1 MPPHHREGQT
11 RAPSGGFPRAFLEK
25 TRLVCGVRCAA
36 RDLRGDRR
44 RRPRTRG
51 AAVILD
57 GEVGDARQAFLHQT
71 AALLVVRLDG
81 GGVGLENSLAV
92 QRLLARRRRAGAVV
106 VQLVV
111 PRRPAQERGEWPTT
125 RALPSATSR
134 VESTSPGRALPSD
147 ERACAETPSGRDAR
161 RSHARDLA
169 IPRHRGGSSG
179 RVAVK
184 SAPAPRAAEAKIA
197 VATAHALGRRRNAEP
212 RARAQ
217 LVPATAEARSAA
229 RPRDVDAAI
238 AADVGAGMSAEVER
252 AEGVVRARCWKI
264 VPIGVRLT
272 MSFQSR
278 KMCK

>member
-1 MPPHHREGQT
+1 MSC
-11 RAPSGGFPRAFLEK
+11 RAAQ
-25 TRLVCGVRCAA
+25 
-36 RDLRGDRR
+36 RR
-44 RRPRTRG
+44 N
-51 AAVILD
+51 A
-57 GEVGDARQAFLHQT
+57 
-71 AALLVVRLDG
+71 
-81 GGVGLENSLAV
+81 
-92 QRLLARRRRAGAVV
+92 
-106 VQLVV
+106 
-111 PRRPAQERGEWPTT
+111 GEWPTT
-125 RALPSATSR
+125 RALLSATSR

-147 ERACAETPSGRDAR
+147 ERACAGDTEPGAT
-161 RSHARDLA
+161 
-169 IPRHRGGSSG
+169 RGAVTRGTSRFRATAGASSG

-217 LVPATAEARSAA
+217 AVPATAEARSAA